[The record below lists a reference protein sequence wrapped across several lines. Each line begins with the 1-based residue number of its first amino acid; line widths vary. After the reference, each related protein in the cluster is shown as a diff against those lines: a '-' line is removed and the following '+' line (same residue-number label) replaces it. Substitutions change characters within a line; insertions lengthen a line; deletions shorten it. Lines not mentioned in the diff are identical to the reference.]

1 MPNKNKLML
10 CIAGLLACF
19 GSATAQETFD
29 PALLQKVESDHLA
42 MMEMTNEE
50 RRAYWQVNV
59 NDLERSDRLTYQRAY
74 KSLVPSLPRLP
85 NNAGPA
91 TRAASATESISTV
104 RVPGTNITYDNG
116 IPTGVTFPTPS
127 VSVGNLFNTG
137 ANAAGTGIENVET
150 SGSITMV
157 TVNML
162 AVGGGAAFFS
172 VFSNIMGTS
181 ANLVSS
187 MTIPVTTGLNTVTL
201 TAALNYANGPFLAG
215 MWNFTAASDSAAV
228 STGTVNG
235 QGFHGISINDIA
247 GTGLN
252 TGITSAGMGLNGILR
267 VSGDVL
273 QDTVPVELIDF
284 TIED

>member
-1 MPNKNKLML
+1 VMPNKNKLML

-42 MMEMTNEE
+42 MMEMSNEE

-59 NDLERSDRLTYQRAY
+59 NDLERSDRLAYQRAY

-85 NNAGPA
+85 NNAGSA
-91 TRAASATESISTV
+91 ARAASATESISAV
-104 RVPGTNITYDNG
+104 LVPGTNITYDNG
-116 IPTGVTFPTPS
+116 ISTGVTFPTSS
-127 VSVGNLFNTG
+127 VSVGNMFNTG
-137 ANAAGTGIENVET
+137 FDGTGIENVET

-162 AVGGGAAFFS
+162 GVGGGAAFFS
-172 VFSNIMGTS
+172 VFSNIMGTT
-181 ANLVSS
+181 ANVVSS
-187 MTIPVTTGLNTVTL
+187 MTIPVTAGLNTVTL
-201 TAALNYANGPFLAG
+201 TTPISYANGPFLAG
-215 MWNFTAASDSAAV
+215 MWNFTAGSDSAAV
-228 STGTVNG
+228 STGTLNG

-252 TGITSAGMGLNGILR
+252 TGITSVGMGLNAIMR